1 MFDIMPF
8 EKNNNRTVFNPF
20 KELNELEKAFFGN
33 NSIAEFKTDIRDTGS
48 AYELEADLPG
58 FKKEDIHIDLE
69 GDYLTISATR
79 NDSKEEKDE
88 KGNYVRRERCYGSFT
103 RSFDISGIKADEIT
117 AEYSDGVLKLNM
129 PKREEIKPTSRR
141 LELK

>member
-20 KELNELEKAFFGN
+20 KELN
-33 NSIAEFKTDIRDTGS
+33 
-48 AYELEADLPG
+48 ELEADLPG

-69 GDYLTISATR
+69 GDYLTISASR

>member
-69 GDYLTISATR
+69 GDYLTISASR
-79 NDSKEEKDE
+79 NASKEEKDE

-117 AEYSDGVLKLNM
+117 AEYNDGVLKLNM

>member
-69 GDYLTISATR
+69 GDYLTISASR

-129 PKREEIKPTSRR
+129 PKREEVKPTSRR

>member
-8 EKNNNRTVFNPF
+8 ERNNNRTVFNPF

-69 GDYLTISATR
+69 GDYLTISASR

>member
-1 MFDIMPF
+1 MPF
-8 EKNNNRTVFNPF
+8 ERNNNRTVFNPF

-69 GDYLTISATR
+69 GDYLTISASR

>member
-8 EKNNNRTVFNPF
+8 ERNNNRTVFNPF

-117 AEYSDGVLKLNM
+117 AEYNDGVLKLNM
-129 PKREEIKPTSRR
+129 PKREEVKPTSRR

>member
-69 GDYLTISATR
+69 GDYLTISASR

-103 RSFDISGIKADEIT
+103 RSFDISGIKSDEIT

-129 PKREEIKPTSRR
+129 PKREEVKPTSRR

>member
-8 EKNNNRTVFNPF
+8 ERNNNRTVFNPF
-20 KELNELEKAFFGN
+20 KELNEMEKAFFGN
-33 NSIAEFKTDIRDTGS
+33 SSIAEFKTDIKDTGS

-69 GDYLTISATR
+69 GDYLTISASR
-79 NDSKEEKDE
+79 NASKDEKDE

-103 RSFDISGIKADEIT
+103 RSFDISGIKAEEIT
-117 AEYSDGVLKLNM
+117 AEYNDGVLKLNM

>member
-69 GDYLTISATR
+69 GDYLTISASR

-117 AEYSDGVLKLNM
+117 AEYNDGVLKLNM

>member
-8 EKNNNRTVFNPF
+8 ERNNNRTVFNPF
-20 KELNELEKAFFGN
+20 KELNELGKAFFGN

-69 GDYLTISATR
+69 GDYLTISASR

-103 RSFDISGIKADEIT
+103 RSFDISGIKSDEIT

-129 PKREEIKPTSRR
+129 PKREEVKPTSRR

>member
-69 GDYLTISATR
+69 GDYLTISASR

-103 RSFDISGIKADEIT
+103 RSFDISGIKSDEIT

>member
-79 NDSKEEKDE
+79 NASKEEKDE

>member
-8 EKNNNRTVFNPF
+8 ERNNNRTVFNPF

-69 GDYLTISATR
+69 GDYLTISASR
-79 NDSKEEKDE
+79 NNSKEEKDE

>member
-8 EKNNNRTVFNPF
+8 ERNNNRTVFNPF

-69 GDYLTISATR
+69 GDYLTISASR

-129 PKREEIKPTSRR
+129 PKREEVKPTSRR

>member
-8 EKNNNRTVFNPF
+8 ERNNNRTVFNPF

-69 GDYLTISATR
+69 GDYLTISASR

-103 RSFDISGIKADEIT
+103 RSFDISGIKSDEIT

>member
-69 GDYLTISATR
+69 GDYLTISASR

>member
-8 EKNNNRTVFNPF
+8 ERNNNRTVFNPF

-69 GDYLTISATR
+69 GDYLTISASR

-103 RSFDISGIKADEIT
+103 RSFDISGIKSDEIT

-129 PKREEIKPTSRR
+129 PKREEVKPTSRR

>member
-8 EKNNNRTVFNPF
+8 ERNNNRTVFNPF

-69 GDYLTISATR
+69 GDYLTISASR

-117 AEYSDGVLKLNM
+117 AEYSDGVL
-129 PKREEIKPTSRR
+129 
-141 LELK
+141 